1 MSLPKLPDLDRA
13 TTVEVGGMVLE
24 VQLRAVPAPEWHK
37 LVTAAR
43 GEDGRLDVWSNAA
56 AVLAAGITSTSVD
69 GADPAEFTADD
80 ATEVATS
87 WPYATV
93 DELLGKVWQFNT
105 SGAVAPGKAGKA
117 SKNADD

>member
-43 GEDGRLDVWSNAA
+43 ADDGRIDAWSNAA
-56 AVLAAGITSTSVD
+56 DVLAAGVASVTPD
-69 GADPAEFTADD
+69 GAEPDEFTAED
-80 ATEVATS
+80 AAEVATT

-117 SKNADD
+117 SKNADA